1 MDKLEKIFEMQRALD
16 EEIIQKRGLSS
27 IPPSEWIQKEVL
39 AIISELSEVLD
50 EVNYKWWK
58 NSKPIDEDA
67 LKQEMVDVL
76 HFFVSMCDK
85 AGMGAEELFERYC
98 EKNSENFAR
107 QRGQSDKQGYSV
119 TELQE

>member
-16 EEIIQKRGLSS
+16 QEIIQKRGLSS

-58 NSKPIDEDA
+58 NPKPLDEDA

-98 EKNSENFAR
+98 DKNNENFAR
-107 QRGQSDKQGYSV
+107 QRGQSNKQGYSV
-119 TELQE
+119 TELQK